1 MNTTIF
7 YFLHNFSF
15 QANWVDSLIIF
26 FAEPFIYLF
35 IIFIVII
42 LLRQS
47 RVFVGSFDS
56 RLIYQRSK
64 SVINIA
70 IATISGYILANLL
83 KLLIQADRP
92 FVLFQDIHTL
102 IPESGYAFPS
112 GHSATIASFAFAVFF
127 KNKKLGYIC
136 LVAMLLIGLSRI
148 VAGVHFPIDIIG
160 GYALGFL
167 VAYLLK
173 TR

>member
-1 MNTTIF
+1 MNNYLFT
-7 YFLHNFSF
+7 FLHSIAFRCNFI
-15 QANWVDSLIIF
+15 DSLIIF

-35 IIFIVII
+35 ILIITLI
-42 LLRQS
+42 LLWES
-47 RVFVGSFDS
+47 RVLSGGFDIK
-56 RLIYQRSK
+56 LIYQK
-64 SVINIA
+64 SRNVINIA
-70 IATISGYILANLL
+70 IATTLGYILANLL

-92 FVLFQDIHTL
+92 FVLFQNIQTL

-112 GHSATIASFAFAVFF
+112 GHSATIAAFAFAVFF

-136 LVAMLLIGLSRI
+136 FVAMLLIGLSRV

-160 GYALGFL
+160 GYVLGFL

>member
-1 MNTTIF
+1 MNITIF
-7 YFLHNFSF
+7 YFLHNLAF
-15 QANWVDSLIIF
+15 QANWIDSLIIF

-35 IIFIVII
+35 IISILAI
-42 LLRQS
+42 LLWQERI
-47 RVFVGSFDS
+47 FNNGFDLKS
-56 RLIYQRSK
+56 IYQK
-64 SVINIA
+64 SRNVVSVA
-70 IATISGYILANLL
+70 VVTISGYILANLL

-92 FVLFQDIHTL
+92 FVLLNDIHNL

-112 GHSATIASFAFAVFF
+112 GHSATIAAFAFAVFF
-127 KNKKLGYIC
+127 RNKKLGYIC
-136 LVAMLLIGLSRI
+136 LMAMLLIGLSRI

-160 GYALGFL
+160 GYILGFL